1 MRQLEAVIT
10 FSLYDWL
17 LFVHIVAAMVW
28 VGGLVA
34 LAAFGT
40 YALRS
45 GQPDAVSRFV
55 GSLRVVG
62 PFVLAPSSA
71 LVLAFGIWMVIDSS
85 IWDFGQT
92 WIWLALVLLAA
103 AAVVGA
109 VFLSRSALAAERAV
123 KAGDD
128 AAAANHLRR
137 WSWGIRVI
145 VVLLVIATWDMVFK
159 PGL

>member
-1 MRQLEAVIT
+1 MIAA
-10 FSLYDWL
+10 LYDWL
-17 LFVHIVAAMVW
+17 VFVHIVAAMVW

-34 LAAFGT
+34 LAAFGS

-45 GQPDAVSRFV
+45 NEPETVARFV

-62 PFVLAPSSA
+62 PFVLAPASS
-71 LVLAFGIWMVIDSS
+71 LVLVFGIWLVIDSS
-85 IWDFGQT
+85 AWGFRQT
-92 WIWLALVLLAA
+92 WIWLAFVLLAA
-103 AAVVGA
+103 AVLVGA

-123 KAGDD
+123 KAGDHD
-128 AAAANHLRR
+128 QAANQLRR

-145 VVLLVIATWDMVFK
+145 VLLLLVATWDMVFK

>member
-1 MRQLEAVIT
+1 MIL

-17 LFVHIVAAMVW
+17 LFVHIVGAMVW

-40 YALRS
+40 HALRS
-45 GQPDAVSRFV
+45 GDRETVARFV

-71 LVLAFGIWMVIDSS
+71 LVVAFGIWLVIDSS
-85 IWDFGQT
+85 AWDFGQT
-92 WIWLALVLLAA
+92 WIWLALALVAA
-103 AAVVGA
+103 AALIGA
-109 VFLSRSALAAERAV
+109 LVLGRSALAAERAV
-123 KAGDD
+123 KAGAHAR
-128 AAAANHLRR
+128 AAKHMRT
-137 WSWGIRVI
+137 WSWGIRLI
-145 VVLLVIATWDMVFK
+145 LVLLVVATWDMVFK

>member
-1 MRQLEAVIT
+1 MIL

-17 LFVHIVAAMVW
+17 LFVHIVGAMVW

-40 YALRS
+40 HALRS
-45 GQPDAVSRFV
+45 GDRETVARFV

-71 LVLAFGIWMVIDSS
+71 LVIAVGIWMVIDSS
-85 IWDFGQT
+85 AWDFGQT
-92 WIWLALVLLAA
+92 WIWLGLVLLAS
-103 AAVVGA
+103 AVLVGA
-109 VFLSRSALAAERAV
+109 AFLSRVALAAERAV

-128 AAAANHLRR
+128 AEVASQLRR
-137 WSWGIRVI
+137 WSWGIRLI
-145 VVLLVIATWDMVFK
+145 LVLLVVATWDMVFK
-159 PGL
+159 PS